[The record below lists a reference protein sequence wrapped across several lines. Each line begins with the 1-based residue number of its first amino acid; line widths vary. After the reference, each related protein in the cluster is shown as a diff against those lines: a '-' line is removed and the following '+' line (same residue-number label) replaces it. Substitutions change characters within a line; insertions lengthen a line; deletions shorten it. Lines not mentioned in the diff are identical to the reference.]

1 MVINT
6 LDDLWELGEL
16 PVYIIVGFGIYVSLT
31 HNSLSVVS
39 GRGSSHC
46 SNIQDNAVK
55 YDKVKCK
62 KGNGLVRWE
71 GSCAHPVPDASMR
84 DWEKGSD
91 LQSCV
96 QNPHPWSMISR
107 NSESITLDGSHCR
120 LGGSSHNGCR
130 WWLKGS
136 HHWLGGSRRFKGTNK
151 HSMGM
156 VGRIS
161 LAQWEPSSA

>member
-1 MVINT
+1 MIYSYSKRLLFEYINLLPNKSEDVIHIETDSVYFNRNNG
-6 LDDLWELGEL
+6 DD
-16 PVYIIVGFGIYVSLT
+16 FK
-31 HNSLSVVS
+31 
-39 GRGSSHC
+39 
-46 SNIQDNAVK
+46 DNVVK

-71 GSCAHPVPDASMR
+71 GSCAHLVPDASMR

-156 VGRIS
+156 VGRIR